1 MKDATEA
8 DAEDSIEIDGLDLRA
23 ITCRDRRL
31 EDAAEMDGCDNL
43 QVSKERRIGPRALHE
58 DGCLPER
65 SMAAETMMRKR
76 GSGIARERGAGL
88 LHDEVARAATP
99 AIEKPLAAQGD
110 EHEIVLRI

>member
-1 MKDATEA
+1 
-8 DAEDSIEIDGLDLRA
+8 
-23 ITCRDRRL
+23 
-31 EDAAEMDGCDNL
+31 MDGCDNL

-65 SMAAETMMRKR
+65 SMAAGTMMRKR

-99 AIEKPLAAQGD
+99 AIEKSLAAQGGCTRGCAQD
-110 EHEIVLRI
+110 RSDTILRIKRM